1 MELCYYEYARY
12 GWCTSWDNW
21 KEKKQFIRNSATLK
35 SYWFELLGMV
45 VEN

>member
-1 MELCYYEYARY
+1 MSMQDIGDAWV
-12 GWCTSWDNW
+12 GII
-21 KEKKQFIRNSATLK
+21 EKKKKFIRNSATLK